1 MELQR
6 LGSLH
11 PAERS
16 SRVRNAVVP
25 ATLTL
30 ASARA
35 SLEAACDDLDEA
47 VGGLSDDGDAVMAS
61 PALVALLLRVVGA
74 RRELRGLEGV
84 IETRAMDRPRNETRQ

>member
-1 MELQR
+1 M
-6 LGSLH
+6 
-11 PAERS
+11 RS
-16 SRVRNAVVP
+16 DIGP

-30 ASARA
+30 ATARA

-74 RRELRGLEGV
+74 RRDLRGVEGV
-84 IETRAMDRPRNETRQ
+84 VEGRALDRPRNETRQ

>member
-1 MELQR
+1 
-6 LGSLH
+6 
-11 PAERS
+11 
-16 SRVRNAVVP
+16 VP

-30 ASARA
+30 ATARA

-74 RRELRGLEGV
+74 RRDLRGLEAITEV
-84 IETRAMDRPRNETRQ
+84 RALGRPRNETRQ